1 MLFAFSHSGLCLVFV
16 VSVFDLSS
24 VLYFPAC
31 TNGNGTVQPN
41 CADVTFRL
49 HSLTHSATS
58 ACCEAEDIDCS
69 QYFRT
74 EMSSIVSAVW
84 QYCDAYIR
92 MFPCLFAFLYIYMI
106 K

>member
-1 MLFAFSHSGLCLVFV
+1 

-58 ACCEAEDIDCS
+58 ACCEAEDIVH
-69 QYFRT
+69 
-74 EMSSIVSAVW
+74 SISG
-84 QYCDAYIR
+84 QK
-92 MFPCLFAFLYIYMI
+92 CLPLFLQCGNTVTPTSVCFHVCLRFCIFTW
-106 K
+106 